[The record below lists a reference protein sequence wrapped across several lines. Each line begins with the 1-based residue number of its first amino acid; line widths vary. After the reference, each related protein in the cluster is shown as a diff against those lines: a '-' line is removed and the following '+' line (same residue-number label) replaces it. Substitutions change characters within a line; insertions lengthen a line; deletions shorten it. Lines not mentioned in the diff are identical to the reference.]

1 SSLEGFLQFVESLK
15 KRGETELILKPL
27 DLYSG
32 IGVEKVS
39 LMDQQKLEERF
50 LSKVKE
56 FFGAI
61 VAQPFMKEVFQ
72 GEHRSIYYNG
82 LEIGTII
89 KRPNQGEFLS
99 NIAQGAKFE
108 KSELVAS
115 AKLECE
121 RIAKELLK
129 DDVNFI
135 AFDILGDKITEI
147 NITCPGLLVEV
158 SYAYKKDLAGTI
170 AKLFNH

>member
-1 SSLEGFLQFVESLK
+1 TGVRVLNNPRGIMLHNEKLDAYKLTHSVESYVGSSLEGFLQFVESLK
-15 KRGETELILKPL
+15 KSGETELILKPL

-108 KSELVAS
+108 KSELVA
-115 AKLECE
+115 
-121 RIAKELLK
+121 
-129 DDVNFI
+129 
-135 AFDILGDKITEI
+135 
-147 NITCPGLLVEV
+147 
-158 SYAYKKDLAGTI
+158 
-170 AKLFNH
+170 

>member
-1 SSLEGFLQFVESLK
+1 DGIYIDSFELKDSFKIRPSKKDVLHMRIDPPFDTRYLRYLWMLDFLQERTGVRVLNNPRGIMLHNEKLDAYKLTHSVESYVGSSLEGFLQFVESLK

-72 GEHRSIYYNG
+72 GEHRSIYYN
-82 LEIGTII
+82 
-89 KRPNQGEFLS
+89 
-99 NIAQGAKFE
+99 
-108 KSELVAS
+108 
-115 AKLECE
+115 
-121 RIAKELLK
+121 
-129 DDVNFI
+129 
-135 AFDILGDKITEI
+135 
-147 NITCPGLLVEV
+147 
-158 SYAYKKDLAGTI
+158 
-170 AKLFNH
+170 